1 MRKITS
7 LLVLFCMFVGMAW
20 AGPTDL
26 PQITTDLNN
35 PIYYTIYNTRSTQP
49 GGLMYWAGDNVG
61 IKDGLISTSL
71 SDEYKFYFTGS
82 HDALYV
88 HNAATGKKLA
98 TIGNGKHEKG
108 SWTAEGT
115 VWAVGVSPMGGGLAF
130 GPKGGLGG
138 YGCWNDCNYDT
149 GDGNP
154 DFTGWS
160 ASDAGSVF
168 VCEKAETYVFP
179 QSEKL
184 YVIECPL
191 FEGVQ
196 GVKKALYINMEGLL
210 AWGTLDL
217 TDKAFYWT
225 PVTHGDKTL
234 LKNAKVLPGTAG
246 WENPRYL
253 NGIDATNNINSAT
266 EFALRPLG
274 ANQFNIISGDKTIHA
289 AGHGGGANGSGNIV
303 HYGGVLGSASAWTFT
318 EKQDPDAIQ
327 ELTVRY
333 KFTHNSI
340 VLKTQETKVL
350 VGEDYPAFM
359 TMPFGVTTL
368 TGKPAE
374 KVALEDATE
383 GVIEKTIEIEINL
396 PFTYAADYASIEN
409 WYYFKFHANNN
420 YYLYHKAEQGYIAL
434 DRKEVASAEKDA
446 HSWAFIGSNPFEGY
460 QIVNKATGDGWVLS
474 SSTTIDGDGAN
485 TWPIMTQTTE
495 LSGKNQIWIP
505 TLSTH
510 AENGFFL
517 AQKDHPTHRM
527 NGRNG
532 KLAYWTGGADAG
544 STFVAEP
551 RLSNEEE
558 ILALVA
564 NYNAWKSAR
573 PIGTALGQYSC
584 NNEVL
589 STAEAELQ
597 VAQTTDEA
605 RSAIAKCKATFV
617 INQPSVGKFYR
628 IKSMNANDDAKKD
641 KFWQVNETGDGM
653 ELQKGANYSK
663 LRSIVC
669 LNGDNNLIS
678 FANGMFVN
686 RYYKDGDNAALGLES
701 TTWSFVENLQVPGTY
716 AIKNNVNNHNN
727 HYLSDWTGGVTYG
740 LNDANAAW
748 MIEEVT
754 WLPIPVNVEAGWTS
768 IYSPVELELSSNR
781 FKAYTVSAVSETSAT
796 LAEQTVVP
804 AGVGVVLEYQDGAEV
819 ENGCVFLKIKAT
831 ETTGVTSALLGTYAD
846 EYISADAYVLGYI
859 NVAEE
864 GQPED
869 KQVGFYTALKNQQEG
884 ASWLNNG
891 FKAYLPKTTEAKT
904 LRFNFG
910 GETTAINAVEVENA
924 NAPIYDL
931 SGRRVLSTVKGGIY
945 IQNGKK
951 FIVK

>member
-7 LLVLFCMFVGMAW
+7 LLMLFCMCVATAW

-26 PQITTDLNN
+26 PEITTDLEN

-98 TIGNGKHEKG
+98 SIGNGNKAKG
-108 SWTAEGT
+108 SWTDEGA

-130 GPKGGLGG
+130 GPQGGLNGQN
-138 YGCWNDCNYDT
+138 CWNDCNYNT

-154 DFTGWS
+154 DFTGWY
-160 ASDAGSVF
+160 ANDAGSVF
-168 VCEKAETYVFP
+168 VCEKADTYVFP

-225 PVTHGDKTL
+225 PVIHEGKTI
-234 LKNAKVLPGTAG
+234 LKNAKVLPNTAG
-246 WENPRYL
+246 WTEPRYL
-253 NGIDATNNINSAT
+253 DGINATNKINSAT

-289 AGHGGGANGSGNIV
+289 EGHGGGVNGSGNIV

-374 KVALEDATE
+374 KVAEADAID
-383 GVIEKTIEIEINL
+383 GVIEKEIEISTANL

-420 YYLYHKAEQGYIAL
+420 YYLYHKADQDHIKL
-434 DRKEVASAEKDA
+434 DRNEVVSDEKDA
-446 HSWAFIGSNPFEGY
+446 HSWAFIGNPFDGY
-460 QIVNKATGDGWVLS
+460 QIVNKKTGEGWVLS

-485 TWPIMTQTTE
+485 TWPVMTQTTN
-495 LSGKNQIWIP
+495 LSGNEFWIP
-505 TLSTH
+505 TPSTH

-527 NGRNG
+527 NGRDG

-544 STFVAEP
+544 STFVAELS
-551 RLSNEEE
+551 RSNEEE

-564 NYNAWKSAR
+564 DYNAWKSAR
-573 PIGTALGQYSC
+573 TIGTALGQYSC
-584 NNEVL
+584 NDDVL
-589 STAEAELQ
+589 STAEVELD
-597 VAQTTDEA
+597 AATTPEEA
-605 RSAIAKCKATFV
+605 RTAIAKCKATFV

-628 IKSMNANDDAKKD
+628 IKSMNANDDAKKG
-641 KFWQVNETGDGM
+641 KYWQVNATGAGM
-653 ELQKGANYSK
+653 ELQKDANYSK
-663 LRSIVC
+663 LRSVIYYTA
-669 LNGDNNLIS
+669 DNTFIS
-678 FANGMFVN
+678 FSNGQYIN
-686 RYYKDGDNAALGLES
+686 KYQNPAAQGAEPLTWHIEENNA
-701 TTWSFVENLQVPGTY
+701 VVGTY
-716 AIKNNVNNHNN
+716 ALYRTKEDGNRDG
-727 HYLSDWTGGVTYG
+727 YCLSDWYGVTYG
-740 LNDANAAW
+740 QEDANAAW

-796 LAEQTVVP
+796 LVEQTVVP

-831 ETTGVTSALLGTYAD
+831 
-846 EYISADAYVLGYI
+846 
-859 NVAEE
+859 
-864 GQPED
+864 
-869 KQVGFYTALKNQQEG
+869 KQKLHLYSKEHMQIHSSKIMLM
-884 ASWLNNG
+884 
-891 FKAYLPKTTEAKT
+891 Y
-904 LRFNFG
+904 
-910 GETTAINAVEVENA
+910 
-924 NAPIYDL
+924 
-931 SGRRVLSTVKGGIY
+931 
-945 IQNGKK
+945 
-951 FIVK
+951 